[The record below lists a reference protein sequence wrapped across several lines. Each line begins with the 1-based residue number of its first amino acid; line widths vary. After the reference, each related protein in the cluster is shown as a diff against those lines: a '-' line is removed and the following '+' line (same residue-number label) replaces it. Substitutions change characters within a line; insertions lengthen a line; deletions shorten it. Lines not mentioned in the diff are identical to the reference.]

1 MAALFAS
8 GRVIDLILVLVVL
21 EALALIGW
29 RRVRGHGLATADVIL
44 MLLPGAIL
52 MLAIRAALTD
62 AGWPIIGGW
71 LAVALV
77 AHLADLRRRWRQA
90 G

>member
-29 RRVRGHGLATADVIL
+29 RRLRGHGLAIGDVVL
-44 MLLPGAIL
+44 MLLPGAVL

-62 AGWPIIGGW
+62 AGWPIVGGW

-77 AHLADLRRRWRQA
+77 AHLLDLRRRWRQA